1 MRLDCKSR
9 RTGALLP
16 LGVPDIKRA
25 ICPYSPFCRIC
36 NPTANKISG
45 FAIRL
50 IRFCFIGLQIFIIVA
65 SGLQIQTNWEC
76 LTGVCN

>member
-36 NPTANKISG
+36 NPTSNKISG
-45 FAIRL
+45 FTIRL
-50 IRFCFIGLQIFIIVA
+50 IRFLFYWI
-65 SGLQIQTNWEC
+65 TNPYNEC
-76 LTGVCN
+76 VWIANPDERVMPVGKD